1 MSLTSASADY
11 RDNSFRSKMTI
22 VALLLIAFTA
32 SVSALLY
39 FEEARL
45 WKAFNELDDFA
56 EDRLDSLLL
65 IQGLMGIFYFLLNIL
80 TIVFF
85 LMWFRRAYANLGR
98 LGVKHLDHEDSMAV
112 WGFFIPFVN
121 LYRPFQIA
129 RETATEVNSLLDKL
143 IEGPAGK
150 IPIWIVS
157 LWWALFWIRNF
168 LDNLAFRAM
177 MKDITVSDKIHAAEM
192 GCISDI
198 FTVPAALMAAWMV
211 HVFSKSES
219 LIFHKLQSLTN

>member
-39 FEEARL
+39 FEEFKL

-65 IQGLMGIFYFLLNIL
+65 VQGLMGIFYFLLNIL
-80 TIVFF
+80 TVVFF

-98 LGVKHLDHEDSMAV
+98 LGIKHLDHEDSIAV
-112 WGFFIPFVN
+112 WGVFYTICEFVPSLSGRAGN
-121 LYRPFQIA
+121 SDGGKFSFGQAHRRTG
-129 RETATEVNSLLDKL
+129 REDTYMDCF
-143 IEGPAGK
+143 
-150 IPIWIVS
+150 
-157 LWWALFWIRNF
+157 ALVGTF
-168 LDNLAFRAM
+168 LD
-177 MKDITVSDKIHAAEM
+177 
-192 GCISDI
+192 
-198 FTVPAALMAAWMV
+198 
-211 HVFSKSES
+211 SK
-219 LIFHKLQSLTN
+219 FPRQSCLPCDDEGHHGVRQDTRS